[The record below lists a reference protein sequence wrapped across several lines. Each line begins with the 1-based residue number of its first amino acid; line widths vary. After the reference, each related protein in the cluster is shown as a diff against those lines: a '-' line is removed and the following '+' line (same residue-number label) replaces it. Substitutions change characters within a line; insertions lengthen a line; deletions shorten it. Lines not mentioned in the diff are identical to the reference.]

1 MVKKTAS
8 WLAKTGAALCVS
20 GILLST
26 VHADNSAPVEL
37 IVPYAPG
44 GASDIIVRAMA
55 PHLSKALQQN
65 IVVVNRPGANS
76 AIGATQ
82 LARSAPNGKVLMLAD
97 AALVLNVAVRDRSPG
112 YDVATDFSPIMQIG
126 SAPLVLFT
134 AASGSADLASFM
146 EKGKQGTINIANAGP
161 GSLGHL
167 AAELLRLRS
176 GANITSVPYRGSGPA
191 MNETLGGQVDAT
203 FTSTASG
210 MPLVESGQ
218 LKAVAVAAQQK
229 IEDYPNIPTFK
240 SAGLEG
246 VEAIN
251 WWGIMGP
258 AGLDKAT
265 SDRIAAAVRE
275 AMSQPE
281 LQKRFAMLGIA
292 PTMRDAGEFRT
303 MMQRELQQWKRVVL
317 EAGIKVD

>member
-1 MVKKTAS
+1 MSGTYAQDAS
-8 WLAKTGAALCVS
+8 
-20 GILLST
+20 
-26 VHADNSAPVEL
+26 PVEL

-55 PHLSKALQQN
+55 PHLSEALDQN
-65 IVVVNRPGANS
+65 VVVINRPGANS
-76 AIGATQ
+76 AIGAMQ
-82 LARSAPNGKVLMLAD
+82 LARAAPNGKVLMLGD
-97 AALVLNVAVRDRSPG
+97 AALVLNVAVRERSPG
-112 YDVATDFSPIMQIG
+112 YDVSTDFSPIMQVG

-134 AASGSADLASFM
+134 ASSGSRDLASFM
-146 EKGKQGTINIANAGP
+146 AKGKQDTINIANAGP

-176 GANITSVPYRGSGPA
+176 GADVTSIPYRGSGPA
-191 MNETLGGQVDAT
+191 LNETLGGQVDAT

-218 LKAVAVAAQQK
+218 LIPLAVAAQQK

-240 SAGLEG
+240 SAGLDG

-251 WWGIMGP
+251 WWGIIAP
-258 AGLDKAT
+258 AGLDQAT
-265 SDRIAAAVRE
+265 SDRIADAVRK
-275 AMSQPE
+275 AMAQPE
-281 LQKRFAMLGIA
+281 LQQRFASLGIT
-292 PTMRDAGEFRT
+292 PTMRDAGEFSS